1 MQIYITTSLD
11 YSASN
16 ANTAD
21 NTKVY
26 KRDEHYAESNHT
38 QLKRARRATEDIS
51 CQVILFQNQT
61 KKPKSP

>member
-1 MQIYITTSLD
+1 MQKQMYITTSPD

-21 NTKVY
+21 NTKIY
-26 KRDEHYAESNHT
+26 KTDEDYAESNHT

-51 CQVILFQNQT
+51 
-61 KKPKSP
+61 SS